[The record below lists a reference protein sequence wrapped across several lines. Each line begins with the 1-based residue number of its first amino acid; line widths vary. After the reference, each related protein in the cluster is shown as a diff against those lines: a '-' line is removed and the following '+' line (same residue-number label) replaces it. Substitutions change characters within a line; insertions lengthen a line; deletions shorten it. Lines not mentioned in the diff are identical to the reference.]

1 MEPSSCR
8 IRPRRRTRNNVRTVT
23 LPRTNAMMKKIAV
36 LSSSRL
42 AAAAA
47 AARRPTLRGTA
58 RPRRHEPSRTISSLA
73 GRWLQPRRQPPQQAR
88 QHLHP
93 RKNSK
98 HNHDCRWYHELAYE
112 RTGPVVTDVVRYRRS
127 DSNSDSTPFLDD
139 AKASDGTTQPMV
151 QVKMLCAPWN
161 PADMN
166 AIQGLYPLPQ
176 SSEVQKIRTSN
187 RFQGEG
193 GNDGGGGGGSSSSN
207 FTVAGSEGL
216 GRVSHVSSS
225 SSSSVRVGDYV
236 TLAYPSLGTMR
247 SSLVVPEHML
257 VKVDR
262 GRELVQRGA
271 SISTNDGETG
281 SSSTDTTTTTS
292 AAAASASCLFQMGGT
307 ALRMLSDFVPIV
319 GPGSPAASSGI
330 IPKVVL
336 QNAGNSAVGIMAS
349 QIAALHGARAV
360 SLVRRGNRTPQ
371 QLDDLVEH
379 LMTVGRNEMV
389 VLEDDLH
396 QDREAV
402 RRLKDQLRQLSGSDD
417 DDALPLLALNAVGGS
432 SCSLLLKLV
441 GEGATLVTYG
451 GMSRKPVPV
460 STAQLIFGDVQ
471 VRGYWQSRWMSH
483 QPHSAKHRL
492 VNDLVDLVLDR
503 GLQCPPVHVFPL
515 RDFERAM
522 QFEADQSGA
531 SVRHKVVFDC
541 QQHDEEEKEEAA

>member
-1 MEPSSCR
+1 MME
-8 IRPRRRTRNNVRTVT
+8 N
-23 LPRTNAMMKKIAV
+23 IAV

-47 AARRPTLRGTA
+47 ARRPWLRGTA
-58 RPRRHEPSRTISSLA
+58 RPRRLEPSRTTSSLA
-73 GRWLQPRRQPPQQAR
+73 GRWWQPRRQPPRHHPQQAPR
-88 QHLHP
+88 LVHQH
-93 RKNSK
+93 N
-98 HNHDCRWYHELAYE
+98 CRWYHELAYE

-127 DSNSDSTPFLDD
+127 NSLSDPFLDDD
-139 AKASDGTTQPMV
+139 AKASDAAIV

-176 SSEVQKIRTSN
+176 SSEVQKIRQSN
-187 RFQGEG
+187 RFQGEAG
-193 GNDGGGGGGSSSSN
+193 DDDGGGGGESSLSN
-207 FTVAGSEGL
+207 YTVAGSEGL
-216 GRVSHVSSS
+216 GRVERVSSS
-225 SSSSVRVGDYV
+225 SSSSVQVGDYV
-236 TLAYPSLGTMR
+236 TLAFPSLGTMR

-257 VKVDR
+257 VKVER

-271 SISTNDGETG
+271 SLSTNDGETG
-281 SSSTDTTTTTS
+281 SSTTETTSKYTTS

-319 GPGSPAASSGI
+319 MPGSPAASSSGAARRI
-330 IPKVVL
+330 LPSKVVL
-336 QNAGNSAVGIMAS
+336 QNAGNSAVGMMAS
-349 QIAALHGARAV
+349 QIAALHGAHAV
-360 SLVRRGNRTPQ
+360 SLIRRGNRTPQ
-371 QLDDLVEH
+371 QLDDLIEH
-379 LMTVGRNEMV
+379 LTTVGRNEMV

-402 RRLKDQLRQLSGSDD
+402 RQLKDQLRQLSGSDGD
-417 DDALPLLALNAVGGS
+417 DDDRALPLLALNAVGGR
-432 SCSLLLKLV
+432 SCALLLKLL

-460 STAQLIFGDVQ
+460 STAQLIFDDVQ

-503 GLQCPPVHVFPL
+503 GLQCPPVQVFAL

-522 QFEADQSGA
+522 QFEADQSGEA
-531 SVRHKVVFDC
+531 VRHKVVFDC
-541 QQHDEEEKEEAA
+541 QQHDEEK